1 MKGKAIRFI
10 AGKYAGKKG
19 WIDIDGKEGD
29 ATTAV
34 IVNQGKKG
42 EKPTYVEDLNF
53 ENEPTSP
60 PSSYAEAVIQQCP
73 DLQKL
78 LVSTCRGFAKADIGL
93 DPTGF
98 SQILDRTMWEAL
110 NWQTSKGS
118 KALYRKIEYKKH
130 D

>member
-10 AGKYAGKKG
+10 AGKHAGKKG

-34 IVNQGKKG
+34 ILNQGKKG
-42 EKPTYVEDLNF
+42 EKLACVEDLNF

-93 DPTGF
+93 DPVGF
-98 SQILDRTMWEAL
+98 SQILDRTMWEAP

-118 KALYRKIEYKKH
+118 KALHRKIEYKKH